1 MCRLVRGSG
10 EIIEEI
16 VSKEQQKNINKVC
29 YVITCSKSVNSS
41 MMCRSDI
48 PSLSVQ
54 LATMGDSM
62 SFQQGLRK
70 L

>member
-29 YVITCSKSVNSS
+29 YVITCSDSVNSS
-41 MMCRSDI
+41 MMCRCDV
-48 PSLSVQ
+48 PSHSVQ